1 MKNNRYL
8 HNQNILL
15 SHKKVKPYFEDVI
28 IPFSAIA
35 LAELGDKTKL
45 SVWTEPLDMIKKIIK

>member
-1 MKNNRYL
+1 
-8 HNQNILL
+8 
-15 SHKKVKPYFEDVI
+15 VKPYFEDVI